1 MGKETY
7 PALAM
12 DKWLSDARDRLAAA
26 AGEDP
31 AALELSQEEV
41 DELLELARIA
51 AHESGERINAP
62 LLCYLVGLVHAR
74 SGGELAD
81 LVDAAMGKPT

>member
-1 MGKETY
+1 
-7 PALAM
+7 M
-12 DKWLSDARDRLAAA
+12 DDWLREARDRLAAGSGA
-26 AGEDP
+26 DAG
-31 AALELSQEEV
+31 ALELTQPEI

-74 SGGELAD
+74 EGGDLAA
-81 LVDAAMGKPT
+81 LVDAAVGK

>member
-1 MGKETY
+1 MDDWLAET
-7 PALAM
+7 
-12 DKWLSDARDRLAAA
+12 RDRLARA

-31 AALELSQEEV
+31 STLDLSQADV

-62 LLCYLVGLVHAR
+62 LLCYLVGVAHAR
-74 SGGELAD
+74 SGVELAALAD
-81 LVDAAMGKPT
+81 ATVDKAL

>member
-1 MGKETY
+1 
-7 PALAM
+7 M
-12 DKWLSDARDRLAAA
+12 DDWLGQARDRLAEA

-31 AALELSQEEV
+31 ASLDLSQGEI
-41 DELLELARIA
+41 DELLELARVA

-74 SGGELAD
+74 RGGELAD
-81 LVDAAMGKPT
+81 HVDAAIGKSV

>member
-1 MGKETY
+1 
-7 PALAM
+7 M
-12 DKWLSDARDRLAAA
+12 DEWLTAARERLAAA

-31 AALELSQEEV
+31 TSLDLSQEQV

-74 SGGELAD
+74 RGGDLAD
-81 LVDAAMGKPT
+81 LVDAAIGKPA